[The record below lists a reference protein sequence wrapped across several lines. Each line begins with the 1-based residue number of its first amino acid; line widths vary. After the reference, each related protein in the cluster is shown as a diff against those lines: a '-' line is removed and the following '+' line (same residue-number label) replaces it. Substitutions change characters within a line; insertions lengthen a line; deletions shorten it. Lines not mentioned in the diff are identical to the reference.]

1 MQFIDLHLHS
11 RYSRACSKNINLD
24 TLAASARKKGLTV
37 LGTGDFSFLAWN
49 KELKSNL
56 SEEDGIY
63 EYDNIKFILSNEISL
78 MYKQD
83 GKGRRIH
90 HVLLAPSFD
99 VVDQINEFLAKKGRL
114 DYDGRPI
121 FGFSSIELVD
131 VMMGISR
138 DIMIIPAHA
147 WTPWFGIFGSMSGF
161 DSLEDCFK
169 EKTKHIHAIETGLSS
184 DPPMNWRISFLDNV
198 SLVSFSDAHSAN
210 TFRLGRECTAIDLNK
225 VSYSK
230 ITDAIKNNKIKMTVE
245 FFPEEGKYHY
255 DGHRACNFSCSP
267 SESKKLSNK
276 CPRCGN
282 ALTIGVLNRIEA
294 LADRP
299 EGYCPKD
306 AADFKSLLPLTEII
320 SLHYNQGLFS
330 KKVFS
335 AYNSLIQNFGNE
347 FNILLDVEK
356 KELEKI
362 DEKLAELIIKNREGK
377 VEIVPGYD
385 GVYGKPVIKNESMV
399 QKQKSIDEF
408 R

>member
-267 SESKKLSNK
+267 SESKK
-276 CPRCGN
+276 
-282 ALTIGVLNRIEA
+282 
-294 LADRP
+294 
-299 EGYCPKD
+299 
-306 AADFKSLLPLTEII
+306 
-320 SLHYNQGLFS
+320 
-330 KKVFS
+330 
-335 AYNSLIQNFGNE
+335 
-347 FNILLDVEK
+347 
-356 KELEKI
+356 
-362 DEKLAELIIKNREGK
+362 
-377 VEIVPGYD
+377 
-385 GVYGKPVIKNESMV
+385 
-399 QKQKSIDEF
+399 
-408 R
+408 